1 MQLLQNVS
9 IMHCLP
15 GNDFNNATVNFTI
28 ASGTLDVAINV
39 GDIIRN
45 DTVNEAEEIFIIV
58 LEVTENG
65 GVDIAFDEE
74 AGILVYEIQDNNPI
88 NLILRNNGST
98 SFPESFGTIANVLT
112 VEKESGSP
120 ETEVDIP
127 INVTITGSGT
137 VIEGNAHFHLFSM
150 KNDRCTIASLHR

>member
-74 AGILVYEIQDNNPI
+74 AGILVYEIQDNNRKQ
-88 NLILRNNGST
+88 NLLH
-98 SFPESFGTIANVLT
+98 A
-112 VEKESGSP
+112 
-120 ETEVDIP
+120 EVDY
-127 INVTITGSGT
+127 
-137 VIEGNAHFHLFSM
+137 
-150 KNDRCTIASLHR
+150 